1 MINPNCGWRLRCGWY
16 SCGWCRGGCWHPDLT
31 AVQIVDAGGGTVVLA
46 THQVTPAV
54 AVLVTITLPQTTG
67 VLGSVHKV
75 QQLFATKIV
84 LAMTSV
90 RVRHVKRIGFTL
102 WTLPSQYSS
111 SGHLSWDCK
120 VVSEDAHS
128 LMMES

>member
-46 THQVTPAV
+46 THQVAPAV
-54 AVLVTITLPQTTG
+54 AVLVTITLPQAAG

-75 QQLFATKIV
+75 QQQLATKIF

-90 RVRHVKRIGFTL
+90 RVRHVKINNRFDWIYFRDFTL
-102 WTLPSQYSS
+102 TVQQFRSS
-111 SGHLSWDCK
+111 FVGLQGCFRRCS
-120 VVSEDAHS
+120 
-128 LMMES
+128 